1 MSVIQINLEIVGL
14 GIIFYSPYAVKSI
27 REGEPYLMR
36 HYNEPQDVLEHIY
49 KGSIVGFCTGSPG
62 KYVLNIFQNEK
73 PKIEKLNP
81 DYAIKLCIKVEDGEI
96 FFRDLY
102 ALLRWS
108 EECSDDCKVK
118 MENGNY
124 EVIVCSWLPQSG
136 KRGDNQQI
144 NIYFIAKSELPK
156 LRYIGV
162 SFLGDEEM

>member
-1 MSVIQINLEIVGL
+1 M
-14 GIIFYSPYAVKSI
+14 YKS
-27 REGEPYLMR
+27 RRWG
-36 HYNEPQDVLEHIY
+36 V
-49 KGSIVGFCTGSPG
+49 
-62 KYVLNIFQNEK
+62 
-73 PKIEKLNP
+73 
-81 DYAIKLCIKVEDGEI
+81 

-162 SFLGDEEM
+162 PFLGDEEMENQKIIQRIKFLILYLLRKEKLHEIR

>member
-96 FFRDLY
+96 FFR
-102 ALLRWS
+102 
-108 EECSDDCKVK
+108 
-118 MENGNY
+118 

-162 SFLGDEEM
+162 PFLGDEEM